1 MKPIKMLAL
10 VAFAIVICLAN
21 LGAVEIVTEDFE
33 SGSLPTNW
41 TQEYITNTYDWAVG
55 TGSTTGF
62 PATANAGTYNA
73 IMHNTNPGVTRLV
86 MPAMDLSAYEGGM
99 TTLEFYRA
107 QFAKGE
113 LADNLKIYTR
123 DAADA
128 AWVLQKEYAD
138 TTDSWVKE
146 SIRLKG
152 VSSTYQV
159 AFEVDFSNKN
169 GVALDDI
176 KLEAFAP
183 IKDTVWVGNADG
195 ADYAN
200 LGELFTA
207 INTHNLDGAVT
218 VFITS
223 DITENAPV
231 VLNEFDGGSLLIK
244 AFGTAHT
251 VSGSFA
257 DDALIT
263 LKGTDNVTFAGS
275 LVTLNPDYVA
285 PEDLEEDEEE
295 VPMYLESTDAH
306 ALTFDNTSATNG
318 TAFLLTDVEGNGS
331 ENIVFTNLNIDG
343 ATDGTSAD
351 ESNGI
356 AIWGNDL
363 SGSNG
368 SSGHSSIV
376 ISNVTFTSAA
386 VALKVEAAD
395 ETEMISGL
403 TITNNLFVDENNI
416 FADAAISTKYTDNV
430 IIASNT
436 FSNFGTNAVS
446 LSYNNNETDTDAARA
461 VISGNTFSNGSDD
474 VDVVLN
480 VEYSP
485 KTVVSGNTFTD
496 LTASNAINIEEAAG
510 LQVDNNTVTGGTY
523 EEVVSLDVAAN
534 AVVSNNTID
543 NMIAEKAIYANKS
556 NGLELG
562 NNIITNISFD
572 GSSLYGNS
580 MYLVQLKDDYDEIM
594 ENIVFKN
601 NLISNITLN
610 SGTTGTYSS
619 DNLVAV
625 DFYREVNNVSISGN
639 VINNLKVNRVGE
651 HRKMKVQGLR
661 FWYGGNNVTL
671 YHNTIAFNDTF
682 DDYNNSTA
690 NNYSAII
697 MVDGTCA
704 NWDVQNNIFSNSYFG
719 VGGDSK
725 AYILYAGYNSVTADV
740 LNHNAYDIE
749 DASVAGA
756 AIARMSGTD
765 IYTLADWQ
773 TLTGMEANGTDSK
786 VYFVDGLHLDKN
798 SINDMTL
805 RAPKITGIDTDFD
818 GEERPNG
825 IDTYIGAD
833 VVNATVELG
842 DDLYINGD
850 ATVYCEDQSVS
861 MTYSV
866 VGTFADG
873 IDRTVTNGVTA
884 QWEHNGAIINDQD
897 DDAYLVSQNG
907 MRLTIDPINGEHEG
921 TYRAMFTY
929 QGAAEISTEEVEII
943 VKHPVHITQNLQN
956 VITGCANTDVL
967 SFGVEAEYA
976 LNYVWQKYDEE
987 TEEFVDITLGEEE
1000 TFSNMYTIDLNE
1012 VAHLDA
1018 EGKYR
1023 VRVIGDELCATHH
1036 PVELTSDAIEVVVY
1050 DQIAGV
1056 KTTPDFDVNSLCQGQ
1071 TLRFIGSIESGD
1083 LIGYKWQKNVVG
1095 NWVDI
1100 DASENSTATTGE
1112 LVVENISFS
1121 DNGRYRCVAIGYN
1134 ECQVLTNSENEID
1147 IEVPDAFA
1155 IAEQPE
1161 SAVVCKD
1168 ESASFVVTGNNVGE
1182 IISYQWKK
1190 DGQDIN
1196 VDDNEFADDA
1206 ILFIDKTDYNNI
1218 GSYSCEVTAEDC
1230 NGVNTFTSDEAIL
1243 YVLRETEITR
1253 QPTTVTANDGDDVT
1267 FSVEAHM
1274 KGIVPPYYQHDF
1286 QWYKGTQKLVD
1297 GGNVQGAK
1305 SSILTINN
1313 VEATDFADYYVVV
1326 TGQCGAT
1333 TSNVASIT
1341 EGFTIEIATQPQA
1354 TIACQGS
1361 QAQFAVSAT
1370 PSDIHMA
1377 VDYAWYFNGV
1387 KLTDDANYQGTTT
1400 ETLLVSS
1407 AALALEGKY
1416 TVKCTSEFLGQHYE
1430 IVSDEAELDVQTAPE
1445 VALVS
1450 NSAVDVEE
1458 ESDITLEISV
1468 NSESSATFQWMK
1480 DGVDLASANNAVYTK
1495 ADAAM
1500 ADAGTYTCKVTNTC
1514 GETVSDNI
1522 QLTMIKKTGTS
1533 VIENTVAGLRLND
1546 VTPNPVQNH
1555 ATLTIEN
1562 RMASNVKVYLTDASG
1577 RKVATLFEGM
1587 LDGTKDLN
1595 IDASSSN
1602 LTSGV
1607 YMITM
1612 EANGTTLTKS
1622 FVIAK

>member
-33 SGSLPTNW
+33 SGAFPTSW
-41 TQEYITNTYDWAVG
+41 TQEYITNTYDWAVD

-62 PATANAGTYNA
+62 PATAHSGTYNA
-73 IMHNTNPGVTRLV
+73 IMHNANPGVTRLI

-113 LADNLKIYTR
+113 LADNLKIYTK

-152 VSSTYQV
+152 VSSAYQV
-159 AFEVDFSNKN
+159 AFEVEFSNKN
-169 GVALDDI
+169 GVAIDDI

-183 IKDTVWVGNADG
+183 IKDTVWVGNTDG

-200 LGELFTA
+200 LGELFAA

-223 DITENAPV
+223 DITETAPA
-231 VLNEFDGGSLLIK
+231 VLNEFDGGSLNVK

-251 VSGSFA
+251 ISGSFA

-263 LKGTDNVTFAGS
+263 LNGTDNVTFVGS

-285 PEDLEEDEEE
+285 PEDLGEDEEE
-295 VPMYLESTDAH
+295 VAMYLESTAAH
-306 ALTFDNTSATNG
+306 SLTFDNTSTTNG

-376 ISNVTFTSAA
+376 ISNVAFTSSA

-403 TITNNLFVDENNI
+403 TITNNTFADENNV

-446 LSYNNNETDTDAARA
+446 VSYNNNETVTDAARA
-461 VISGNTFSNGSDD
+461 IITGNTFSNGSDD

-485 KTVVSGNTFTD
+485 KTVVTGNTFTT
-496 LTASNAINIEEAAG
+496 LTASNAINIDESAD
-510 LQVDNNTVTGGTY
+510 LNVDNNTVTGGTY
-523 EEVVSLDVAAN
+523 EEVIYLDEAAN
-534 AVVSNNTID
+534 AVVSTNTID
-543 NMIAEKAIYANKS
+543 NLVGERGVYLAHADAAEIKDNV
-556 NGLELG
+556 
-562 NNIITNISFD
+562 ITN
-572 GSSLYGNS
+572 
-580 MYLVQLKDDYDEIM
+580 MHVDDSYIRGIYVAYSADVTF
-594 ENIVFKN
+594 NHN
-601 NLISNITLN
+601 YISNIHIISDENNTSTNRAIGIDFGNSVDGATLVGN
-610 SGTTGTYSS
+610 
-619 DNLVAV
+619 
-625 DFYREVNNVSISGN
+625 SISNIATQIGTVDKN
-639 VINNLKVNRVGE
+639 DKVYGI
-651 HRKMKVQGLR
+651 R
-661 FWYGGNNVTL
+661 FYYGTDNVTL
-671 YHNTIAFNDTF
+671 HHNTIALEGTF
-682 DDYNNSTA
+682 RDANSSTA
-690 NNYSAII
+690 GNHSASVA
-697 MVDGTCA
+697 VDGSCA
-704 NWDVQNNIFSNSYFG
+704 NWDVQSNIFSNKYFG
-719 VGGDSK
+719 LGGDSK
-725 AYILYAGYNSVTADV
+725 AYILYAAGYSLTADA

-805 RAPKITGIDTDFD
+805 RAPKIAGIDVDFD
-818 GEERPNG
+818 DEERPNG
-825 IDTYIGAD
+825 VDTYIGAD

-842 DDLYINGD
+842 DDLYINGNE
-850 ATVYCEDQSVS
+850 TVYCEDQSVS

-873 IDRTVTNGVTA
+873 IDRTVTNGITA

-921 TYRAMFTY
+921 TYRAMFAY
-929 QGAAEISTEEVEII
+929 QGAAEISTEEVEIL

-987 TEEFVDITLGEEE
+987 TAEFVDITLGEEE
-1000 TFSNMYTIDLNE
+1000 AFSNMYTIDLNE

-1036 PVELTSDAIEVVVY
+1036 PVELTSDPIEVVVY

-1056 KTTPDFDVNSLCQGQ
+1056 KTNPDFDVNSLCQGQ
-1071 TLRFIGSIESGD
+1071 TLRFTGSIESGD

-1112 LVVENISFS
+1112 LVIENISFS

-1196 VDDNEFADDA
+1196 VNDNEFADDA
-1206 ILFIDKTDYNNI
+1206 ILFIDNTDYNNI

-1274 KGIVPPYYQHDF
+1274 KGIVPPFYQHDF
-1286 QWYKGTQKLVD
+1286 QWYKGTQALVD

-1313 VEATDFADYYVVV
+1313 VEATDFDDYYVVV
-1326 TGQCGAT
+1326 TGQCGST
-1333 TSNVASIT
+1333 ISNVASIT

-1354 TIACQGS
+1354 TVACQGA
-1361 QAQFAVSAT
+1361 QAQFAVSAS

-1377 VDYAWYFNGV
+1377 VEYTWYFNGV
-1387 KLTDDANYQGTTT
+1387 KLADDANYQGTTT

-1407 AALALEGKY
+1407 AALALEGNY
-1416 TVKCTSEFLGQHYE
+1416 SVKCTSEFLGQHYE

-1468 NSESSATFQWMK
+1468 NSESSAIFQWMK
-1480 DGVDLASANNAVYTK
+1480 DGVDLAGANNAVYTK

-1533 VIENTVAGLRLND
+1533 VIENTIAGLRLND

-1587 LDGTKDLN
+1587 LDGTKDLD